1 MRAIPIVSL
10 CAIMMMACAFP
21 FATKAQDAPY
31 DRAIV
36 AQHNGDYDTAEALFL
51 EGAQN
56 SAYGKYWL
64 ARFYDDARKD
74 YTQAAYWYEQAAEEG
89 DNGARINLASLYE
102 RGLGVEQDY
111 AKAHGLYK
119 EAAEDE
125 SLWSVYKL
133 ATLYENGLGVRKNRG
148 KARKLYKKA
157 AAHGFIEAQERLA
170 AMER

>member
-1 MRAIPIVSL
+1 MRFTWTALRIASVML
-10 CAIMMMACAFP
+10 ACAVP
-21 FATKAQDAPY
+21 VGVQAQDAAY
-31 DRAIV
+31 DRALA
-36 AQHNGDYDTAEALFL
+36 AQQDGDHDRAEALFK
-51 EGAQN
+51 EGAAD

-64 ARFYDDARKD
+64 ARFYEDVKQD
-74 YTQAAYWYEQAAEEG
+74 YTQAAYWYTQAVDAG
-89 DNGARINLASLYE
+89 DNGSRINLASLYE

-119 EAAEDE
+119 AAAEDD

-133 ATLYENGLGVRKNRG
+133 ATFYEEGLGVRKNPG

-157 AAHGFIEAQERLA
+157 ASHGFIEAQERLA